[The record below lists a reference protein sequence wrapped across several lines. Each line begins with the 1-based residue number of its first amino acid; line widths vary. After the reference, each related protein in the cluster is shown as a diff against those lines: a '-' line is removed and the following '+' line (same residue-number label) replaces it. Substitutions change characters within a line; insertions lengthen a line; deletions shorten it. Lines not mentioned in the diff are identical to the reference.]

1 MDITERTQYVLKTE
15 AKSIEDVI
23 SSLDDNIEKAINLI
37 YNCKGKLV
45 ITGLGK
51 SGHIGRKMAA
61 TFSSTGTPSFFVHA
75 AEALHGDLGMI
86 SKDDIVLAISNS
98 GETKELLD
106 MIPSLRIIG
115 VKIITMTGSKESS
128 LAKDGDVHIEVKV
141 EREADHLNLAP
152 TSSSTAMLAVGDA
165 MAVTLS
171 EMKDFKEENFAVFHP
186 GGSLGKKLLS
196 KMKSTENA

>member
-115 VKIITMTGSKESS
+115 VKIITMTGNKESS
-128 LAKDGDVHIEVKV
+128 LAKAGDVHIEVKV